1 MSAGNLKDFVEQQ
14 SARGKTRDEIRRH
27 LESQGWDRAAI
38 DSALAPDADPSPAP
52 PAPRRSSKRSPLTA
66 IVLAVLAV
74 VLVGGALAAFF
85 TYRQYAQAAATREK
99 LRHVRVEGRAVAALS
114 GADDEP
120 GAPFELLAF
129 AGDID
134 SSDLARPKTAF
145 RVAADPAGGV
155 AAALQG
161 LTLDT
166 DARFIGLSLLTV
178 GAAGKLVGGVEW
190 RLLGDDIY
198 LRFER
203 PPLGEKANLISSFV
217 EGLVGPNILSNAW
230 LRLPAAGV
238 AGATD
243 ESRAL
248 WALMLR
254 PTEQIFGHSKE
265 LAFAGKRDA
274 EAIGG
279 EPTEIHHYT
288 VDGAWMTSLLADAL
302 ARPDLQEPLAL
313 VAVLQKLATGKEPGE
328 AGEMADI
335 RISDGEMDVWVGQ
348 RDALPHRIFLTL
360 KIREGD
366 ARPTVVQLRV
376 EANFSYGKPA
386 QIEAPAVSMSLEDLK
401 KQIGA
406 LGAIPGIF

>member
-27 LESQGWDRAAI
+27 LESQGWDQAAI
-38 DSALAPDADPSPAP
+38 DSALAPGGDPPPPSPAP
-52 PAPRRSSKRSPLTA
+52 RKPKRRPLAA
-66 IVLAVLAV
+66 IALAVLAV
-74 VLVGGALAAFF
+74 VLVAGALAAVFA
-85 TYRQYAQAAATREK
+85 YRQYAQAAATREK
-99 LRHVRVEGRAVAALS
+99 LRHVRVEGKVVAALS
-114 GADDEP
+114 GAADEQ
-120 GAPFELLAF
+120 GAPFDLLAF

-145 RVAADPAGGV
+145 RVTADPAGGT
-155 AAALQG
+155 AASLQG

-166 DARFIGLSLLTV
+166 DARMIGLSLVTI

-190 RLLGDDIY
+190 RMLGDNIY

-203 PPLGEKANLISSFV
+203 PPLGEKASLISAFV

-230 LRLPAAGV
+230 LRMPATGA

-243 ESRAL
+243 ENRAL

-274 EAIGG
+274 EPING
-279 EPTEIHHYT
+279 EPTEIHRYT
-288 VDGAWMTSLLADAL
+288 VDGAWMTSLVTEAVG
-302 ARPDLQEPLAL
+302 RPDLQEPLAV
-313 VAVLQKLATGKEPGE
+313 VAALQKLATGKGPDA
-328 AGEMADI
+328 AGGMADI
-335 RISDGEMDVWVGQ
+335 QISDGEMDVWVGQ

-366 ARPTVVQLRV
+366 ERPTAVQLRV
-376 EANFSYGKPA
+376 QTDFSYGKPA
-386 QIEAPAVSMSLEDLK
+386 QIEAPEVSMSLEDLK
-401 KQIGA
+401 NQLKT
-406 LGAIPGIF
+406 LGAIPGFF